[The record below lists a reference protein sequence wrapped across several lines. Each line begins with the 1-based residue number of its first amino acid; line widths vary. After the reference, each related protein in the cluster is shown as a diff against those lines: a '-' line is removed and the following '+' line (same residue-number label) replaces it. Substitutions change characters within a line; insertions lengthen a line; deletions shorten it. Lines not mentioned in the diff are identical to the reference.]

1 MAGRETEADGRRTFS
16 TVQGAMPESA
26 VRGRRAASEQGS
38 KGAEVEANAEKK

>member
-16 TVQGAMPESA
+16 TMQGAMPESA
-26 VRGRRAASEQGS
+26 VRGRAASEQGS